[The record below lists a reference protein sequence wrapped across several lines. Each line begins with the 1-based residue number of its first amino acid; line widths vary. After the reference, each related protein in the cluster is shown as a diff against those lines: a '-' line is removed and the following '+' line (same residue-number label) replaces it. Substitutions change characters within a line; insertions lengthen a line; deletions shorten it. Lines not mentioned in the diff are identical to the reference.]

1 MSSERTT
8 MYKFNLIK
16 WCDDKISYLKKNNIV
31 FKNGIPQ
38 LPSEFIYGTVP
49 LYVSTFIYRNDI
61 QPEHKKDSLLGFY
74 MFENNL
80 WPRLTKMDS
89 DILIAKEYGGII
101 GFDLSPCIG
110 MLRPRQRLSILVN
123 AIFSCCYGLAG
134 VKVLPNYRP
143 GDIST
148 VCAAD
153 YFPDNCSFM
162 IGNLG
167 CNRNGFKDYGLYLLK
182 MALRKK
188 NTNLVF
194 VYGSISKADAYDLNK
209 HYGISVISFPDR
221 RNRVRNN
228 SKSYYY
234 HATSKGF
241 VKTVYPCRIGGDLY
255 GS

>member
-1 MSSERTT
+1 MHR
-8 MYKFNLIK
+8 FNIIK
-16 WCDDKISYLKKNNIV
+16 WCDDKITYLKNNNII
-31 FKNGIPQ
+31 FIKGTPQ
-38 LPSEFIYGTVP
+38 LPLEFIYDGVP
-49 LYVSTFIYRNDI
+49 RYVSTFIYRNDI
-61 QPEHKKDSLLGFY
+61 PVEQRGDALLGFY
-74 MFENNL
+74 MYEKYL
-80 WPRLTKMDS
+80 WSRLTNMDS
-89 DILIAKEYGGII
+89 DILIAKDYGGII

-134 VKVLPNYRP
+134 IKVLPNYRP

-153 YFPDNCSFM
+153 FFPDNCSFM
-162 IGNLG
+162 VGNLG

-188 NTNLVF
+188 NTNLIF
-194 VYGSISKADAYDLNK
+194 VYGSISKNDAYELNK
-209 HYGISVISFPDR
+209 QYGISIISFPDR

-234 HATSKGF
+234 HMSPKGF
-241 VKTVYPCRIGGDLY
+241 VKTINPYQIGGDFY